1 MQFIFLLGLFFNPLV
16 AHSAQTAPDVLNC
29 TPDTECS
36 KFISSYTYLS
46 YLTLKNTEIDVQ
58 TMSDN
63 STPQL
68 AASTKTLSAV
78 ETTNVLLSS
87 MTNAID
93 RFVNSGGAME
103 IFMQTDNGL
112 FMWGFVFGLCL
123 IAGLRS

>member
-1 MQFIFLLGLFFNPLV
+1 
-16 AHSAQTAPDVLNC
+16 
-29 TPDTECS
+29 
-36 KFISSYTYLS
+36 
-46 YLTLKNTEIDVQ
+46 
-58 TMSDN
+58 MSDN